1 MLSDSRP
8 VLSCLSVL
16 SILSVTLVYC
26 GQTVGWIKM
35 KLCMMMTMMMSGFV
49 ERVIRRSESQ
59 TRCRSAKEVGLQM
72 SKGKE
77 LRFAERLVN
86 CSR

>member
-1 MLSDSRP
+1 MLSDRRP

-35 KLCMMMTMMMSGFV
+35 KLCMMMMMSGFV
-49 ERVIRRSESQ
+49 ERVIRRAAAQ

-77 LRFAERLVN
+77 LRFAVRLIN